1 MCHFTCLPRDSII
14 AGILVAA
21 CVLMLIM
28 LAKYL
33 FAVSADRTKESL
45 SPVGFDWSIKL
56 PVANGW
62 ARRQRRDL

>member
-1 MCHFTCLPRDSII
+1 
-14 AGILVAA
+14 
-21 CVLMLIM
+21 MLIM